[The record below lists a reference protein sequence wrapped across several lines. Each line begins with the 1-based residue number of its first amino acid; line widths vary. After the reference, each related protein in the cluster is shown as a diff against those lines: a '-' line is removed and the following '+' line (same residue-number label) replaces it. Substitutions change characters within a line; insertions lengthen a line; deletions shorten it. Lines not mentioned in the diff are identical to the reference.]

1 MKIKNLE
8 DLQDKIDKDL
18 AWRKKELTS
27 IKSDVQ
33 MSNTKERSEQS
44 RAIRAGIT
52 LLYAHWEGAI
62 KNISEYYLIYVSSL
76 KLKYS
81 ELKNNFLAIT
91 MKTSL
96 DKFEETNK
104 ATIHNKLIE
113 DIYSKKDEKSNIPCN
128 NVINTKSNLNS
139 KILDEIMALI
149 GVDSSKYRLKNAII
163 DQRLLGNRNKIA
175 HGERIEQLEGISN
188 INEYIELHD
197 IITNLIND
205 FGEDIK
211 NYAINEKYKSK

>member
-1 MKIKNLE
+1 MKIENLE

-81 ELKNNFLAIT
+81 ELKNNFLAIAI
-91 MKTSL
+91 KSSL
-96 DKFEETNK
+96 DEFEETNK
-104 ATIHNKLIE
+104 ATVHNKLIE
-113 DIYSKKDEKSNIPCN
+113 YIYSKKDEESRIPYKNI
-128 NVINTKSNLNS
+128 IKTKSNLNS

-149 GVDSSKYRLKNAII
+149 GVDSSEYMLKNAII

-188 INEYIELHD
+188 IDDYLELHN
-197 IITNLIND
+197 IIVSLINE

-211 NYAINEKYKSK
+211 KYAIEEKYKA